1 LQDEGFSK
9 TKGSDFLSSEKR
21 YPVKRT
27 VYTQTVGGLL
37 PVIVGQTFLQLG
49 ASQVWI
55 NKGQG
60 NNIDIKVWNRK
71 GNLIIAGEILN
82 WSIKS
87 RLPKKRRRKIISNL
101 KHYNCNKV
109 LIYTNLNKKHLPQF
123 SFNKIS
129 QVNIRY
135 QVLPRRYYRFFKKKG
150 QTIRRKPTS
159 LRVSQDIK
167 SKIKKYLKRRKIS
180 I

>member
-1 LQDEGFSK
+1 M
-9 TKGSDFLSSEKR
+9 SSEKR

-37 PVIVGQTFLQLG
+37 PVIVGQIFLQLG

-60 NNIDIKVWNRK
+60 NNIDIKVWNRR

-82 WSIKS
+82 WSINS
-87 RLPKKRRRKIISNL
+87 LLSNKRRRKMISNL
-101 KHYNCNKV
+101 KQYNCNKV
-109 LIYTNLNKKHLPQF
+109 LIYTNLNKKHLPKF
-123 SFNKIS
+123 SSNRIS
-129 QVNIRY
+129 QVNIQY
-135 QVLPRRYYRFFKKKG
+135 QVLPRRYYRFFREKS
-150 QTIRRKPTS
+150 QIIRRKPVS
-159 LRVSQDIK
+159 LSVSKDIK

>member
-1 LQDEGFSK
+1 MSYQ
-9 TKGSDFLSSEKR
+9 R

-37 PVIVGQTFLQLG
+37 PVIVGQAFLQLG

-60 NNIDIKVWNRK
+60 NNVDIKVWDSK
-71 GNLIIAGEILN
+71 GNLTIVGEILN

-87 RLPKKRRRKIISNL
+87 LLSEKRRRKIASNL
-101 KHYNCNKV
+101 EQYGCNKV
-109 LIYTNLNKKHLPQF
+109 LIYTNLAKRHLPIF
-123 SFNKIS
+123 SLKGIS

-135 QVLPRRYYRFFKKKG
+135 QVLPRRYYRFFKRKG
-150 QTIRRKPTS
+150 QIIRRKPVS
-159 LRVSQDIK
+159 LKVSQDIK
-167 SKIKKYLKRRKIS
+167 SKIKKYLKRRNIS